1 MLQMVMCTAL
11 WIRIDGDKTPTQAVF
26 PLFVQNRKASWEKHP
41 KVLVSTAQKGL
52 VQQEGNGLGVVGGIA
67 LSRDSAG
74 LHLSLVAPQGDG
86 GSGL

>member
-1 MLQMVMCTAL
+1 MCTAL
-11 WIRIDGDKTPTQAVF
+11 WIRIDGEKVPTQAVF
-26 PLFVQNRKASWEKHP
+26 SLFVQNRKASWEKHP

-67 LSRDSAG
+67 LSMDSAG
-74 LHLSLVAPQGDG
+74 LHLSLAAPQGDG